1 MYSRKEYVFVICKE
15 EEKVYNTVRRRSGGI
30 QYHRDQTIYIFAS
43 SVDLQ
48 ANSLKCICRLT
59 AMNM

>member
-1 MYSRKEYVFVICKE
+1 MQYCKE
-15 EEKVYNTVRRRSGGI
+15 EIRWYTILG
-30 QYHRDQTIYIFAS
+30 RDQTIYIFAS

-48 ANSLKCICRLT
+48 ANSLKFICRLT